1 MKSWLGQLKMALKE
15 GLKGP
20 LYLLNGGR
28 KTTKVWL
35 LLGGGKQDG

>member
-20 LYLLNGGR
+20 FYLLYGGK
-28 KTTKVWL
+28 KTARVWL
-35 LLGGGKQDG
+35 FLGGGKQDE